1 MSINNL
7 VIGTANFGAKYGY
20 KKKITVKKF
29 KEIFDILNKIK
40 LIYLI
45 LHIYITIAKKF

>member
-20 KKKITVKKF
+20 KKITVKNLR
-29 KEIFDILNKIK
+29 DI
-40 LIYLI
+40 
-45 LHIYITIAKKF
+45 